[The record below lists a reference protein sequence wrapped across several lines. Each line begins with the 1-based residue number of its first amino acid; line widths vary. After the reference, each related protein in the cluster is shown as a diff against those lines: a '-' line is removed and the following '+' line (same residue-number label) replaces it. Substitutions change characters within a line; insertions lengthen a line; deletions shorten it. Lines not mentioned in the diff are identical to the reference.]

1 MLRKR
6 GREVI
11 DAEWSQQQF
20 DPGAWIFVL
29 LERAP
34 CTTGREQQF
43 HLGLK
48 FAADDRCSS
57 NLLAAVPAPDY
68 GSSMD
73 ARTRKQQQVEEEH
86 GDEARMLAEAFG
98 AKRDRLL
105 ASLTL
110 IAGVGVI
117 VAIPFALRAG
127 AEFFMPV
134 TAALVVAIALVPLL
148 EWFERRGMP
157 PKGAAGLCVLLF
169 LAVAIFAVGSIVIPA
184 RDWVAR
190 VPGNI
195 PKVRATL
202 EPVIQIYKHL
212 DRFIDRTVSQ
222 IAVTQ
227 EQTRA
232 VRIETPNSMS
242 SLLISSAPHLLIQL
256 FFALL
261 VIFFFLAGWTAMR
274 KKTIVS
280 RGSFEGALTTARV
293 IQQVVDATSTYLGTI
308 TLINIGLGALTAT
321 ALWLLGM
328 PSPVMWGG
336 IVAVAN
342 YIPYLGPIVCALL
355 LFAAGLMSFPDVWG
369 ALLPPAVFIGFHLV
383 EANFFTPMVVG
394 HRLTISPL
402 SILVSLSFWAWVWG
416 TTGALL
422 AVPLL
427 IIMKTIFSA
436 AGTPD
441 IAGFL
446 FEHGTLTHIGDDAEE
461 EVEEREMQPA
471 MVDTPKTLS

>member
-1 MLRKR
+1 
-6 GREVI
+6 
-11 DAEWSQQQF
+11 
-20 DPGAWIFVL
+20 
-29 LERAP
+29 
-34 CTTGREQQF
+34 
-43 HLGLK
+43 
-48 FAADDRCSS
+48 
-57 NLLAAVPAPDY
+57 
-68 GSSMD
+68 MD
-73 ARTRKQQQVEEEH
+73 ARTRKQQQIVEEPS
-86 GDEARMLAEAFG
+86 DEARVLAETITV
-98 AKRDRLL
+98 KRDRLL

-110 IAGVGVI
+110 IAGIGVI
-117 VAIPFALRAG
+117 VALPFALRAG

-157 PKGAAGLCVLLF
+157 SKASAGLCVFFF
-169 LAVAIFAVGSIVIPA
+169 LAFAIFAIGSIVVPA
-184 RDWVAR
+184 RDWVAQIPSK
-190 VPGNI
+190 V

-202 EPVIQIYKHL
+202 EPVIQLYNHL
-212 DRFIDRTVSQ
+212 DKFINKTASQ
-222 IAVTQ
+222 IAISQAEKTQ
-227 EQTRA
+227 A
-232 VRIETPNSMS
+232 VHVETPNSMS
-242 SLLISSAPHLLIQL
+242 SLLLTSAPHLLIQL

-261 VIFFFLAGWTAMR
+261 VIFLFLAGWTAMR

-308 TLINIGLGALTAT
+308 TLINLGLRTLTALV
-321 ALWLLGM
+321 LWWLQM
-328 PSPVMWGG
+328 PSPIMWGG

-342 YIPYLGPIVCALL
+342 YVPYLGPIVCALL
-355 LFAAGLMSFPDVWG
+355 LFLGGLMTFPDVWG
-369 ALLPPAVFIGFHLV
+369 AMMPPAAFICFHLV

-402 SILVSLSFWAWVWG
+402 SILISLSFWAWVWG

-427 IIMKTIFSA
+427 IIMKTVFSA

-446 FEHGTLTHIGDDAEE
+446 FEHGTLTHAGEADEE
-461 EVEEREMQPA
+461 EIEERQDLQPA
-471 MVDTPKTLS
+471 MVDTSKPAS

>member
-1 MLRKR
+1 
-6 GREVI
+6 
-11 DAEWSQQQF
+11 
-20 DPGAWIFVL
+20 
-29 LERAP
+29 
-34 CTTGREQQF
+34 
-43 HLGLK
+43 
-48 FAADDRCSS
+48 
-57 NLLAAVPAPDY
+57 
-68 GSSMD
+68 MD
-73 ARTRKQQQVEEEH
+73 IRTRKHGQVDDEVA
-86 GDEARMLAEAFG
+86 DEARMLAETIT

-110 IAGVGVI
+110 IAGIGLIVGF
-117 VAIPFALRAG
+117 PFALRTG

-134 TAALVVAIALVPLL
+134 TAALVIAIALVPLL
-148 EWFERRGMP
+148 EWFERRGIP
-157 PKGAAGLCVLLF
+157 SKPAAGLCLLVF
-169 LAVAIFAVGSIVIPA
+169 LMLAFFAIGSIVIPA
-184 RDWVAR
+184 TDWVAQ
-190 VPGNI
+190 VPSKI

-202 EPVIQIYKHL
+202 EPVFNLYKHL
-212 DRFIDRTVSQ
+212 DRFIERTTSQ
-222 IAVTQ
+222 IAINPV
-227 EQTRA
+227 EGKA
-232 VRIETPNSMS
+232 IRIETPNSMLG
-242 SLLISSAPHLLIQL
+242 LLTSSAPHLLIQL

-293 IQQVVDATSTYLGTI
+293 IQQVVDATSTYLLTI
-308 TLINIGLGALTAT
+308 TLINLGLGALTAT
-321 ALWLLGM
+321 VLWWLGM

-355 LFAAGLMSFPDVWG
+355 LFLGGLMTYPDVWG
-369 ALLPPAVFIGFHLV
+369 ALLPPAAFIGFHLV

-427 IIMKTIFSA
+427 IIIKTIFSA

-446 FEHGTLTHIGDDAEE
+446 FEHGTLTHAGDVDEE
-461 EVEEREMQPA
+461 EEDERQEIQPA
-471 MVDTPKTLS
+471 MVDTPKSSS

>member
-1 MLRKR
+1 M
-6 GREVI
+6 V
-11 DAEWSQQQF
+11 
-20 DPGAWIFVL
+20 
-29 LERAP
+29 
-34 CTTGREQQF
+34 
-43 HLGLK
+43 GL
-48 FAADDRCSS
+48 
-57 NLLAAVPAPDY
+57 V
-68 GSSMD
+68 D
-73 ARTRKQQQVEEEH
+73 ARTNKH
-86 GDEARMLAEAFG
+86 GPADDETVDEARMLAETIT

-110 IAGVGVI
+110 VAGIGLI
-117 VAIPFALRAG
+117 VALPFALREG

-148 EWFERRGMP
+148 EWFERRGIP
-157 PKGAAGLCVLLF
+157 SKPSAGLCVIIF
-169 LAVAIFAVGSIVIPA
+169 LMLAFFAIGSILIPA
-184 RDWVAR
+184 ADWVAQ
-190 VPGNI
+190 VPTKI
-195 PKVRATL
+195 TKVRSAL
-202 EPVIQIYKHL
+202 EPVIRLYKHL
-212 DRFIDRTVSQ
+212 DRWIERATSQ
-222 IAVTQ
+222 IAISPAPQVRTV
-227 EQTRA
+227 A
-232 VRIETPNSMS
+232 VENNPHSMLG
-242 SLLISSAPHLLIQL
+242 LLTTSAPHLIIQL

-293 IQQVVDATSTYLGTI
+293 IQEVVDATSTYLGTI
-308 TLINIGLGALTAT
+308 TLINIGLGTLTAG

-328 PSPVMWGG
+328 PSPIMWGG

-342 YIPYLGPIVCALL
+342 YIPYLGPIASALL
-355 LFAAGLMSFPDVWG
+355 LFTGGLMTFPDIWG
-369 ALLPPAVFIGFHLV
+369 AMAPPAVFICFHLV

-402 SILVSLSFWAWVWG
+402 SILVSLSFWAWIWG

-446 FEHGTLTHIGDDAEE
+446 FEHGTLTHVGDADEE
-461 EVEEREMQPA
+461 EEDERREMQPA
-471 MVDTPKTLS
+471 MVDTPKPRT

>member
-1 MLRKR
+1 
-6 GREVI
+6 
-11 DAEWSQQQF
+11 
-20 DPGAWIFVL
+20 
-29 LERAP
+29 
-34 CTTGREQQF
+34 
-43 HLGLK
+43 
-48 FAADDRCSS
+48 
-57 NLLAAVPAPDY
+57 
-68 GSSMD
+68 MD
-73 ARTRKQQQVEEEH
+73 ARTRKQHQVD
-86 GDEARMLAEAFG
+86 DEAIEEAQVLAEAMG

-105 ASLTL
+105 ASFTL
-110 IAGVGVI
+110 IAGIGLI
-117 VAIPFALRAG
+117 VAMPFALRAG

-134 TAALVVAIALVPLL
+134 TAALVIAIALVPLL
-148 EWFERRGMP
+148 EWFERRGVP
-157 PKGAAGLCVLLF
+157 SKLSAGLCLIIFLLIALF
-169 LAVAIFAVGSIVIPA
+169 AIGSIVVPA
-184 RDWVAR
+184 TDWVAQ
-190 VPGNI
+190 VPSKI
-195 PKVRATL
+195 PKVRAAL
-202 EPVIQIYKHL
+202 EPVFDLYKNL
-212 DRFIDRTVSQ
+212 DRFIAKTTSQ
-222 IAVTQ
+222 IAISQ

-232 VRIETPNSMS
+232 VRIETPNSMLG
-242 SLLISSAPHLLIQL
+242 LLTSSAPHLMIQL
-256 FFALL
+256 FFSLL

-308 TLINIGLGALTAT
+308 TLINAGLGALTAV
-321 ALWLLGM
+321 ALWWLGM

-355 LFAAGLMSFPDVWG
+355 LFVGGLMTYPDIWG
-369 ALLPPAVFIGFHLV
+369 ALLPPAAFISFHLI

-402 SILVSLSFWAWVWG
+402 SILISLSFWAWVWG

-427 IIMKTIFSA
+427 IIMKTVFSA

-446 FEHGTLTHIGDDAEE
+446 FEHGTLTHIGEPDEE
-461 EVEEREMQPA
+461 EEDERREMGPA
-471 MVDTPKTLS
+471 MVDTEKPAS

>member
-1 MLRKR
+1 
-6 GREVI
+6 
-11 DAEWSQQQF
+11 
-20 DPGAWIFVL
+20 
-29 LERAP
+29 
-34 CTTGREQQF
+34 
-43 HLGLK
+43 
-48 FAADDRCSS
+48 
-57 NLLAAVPAPDY
+57 
-68 GSSMD
+68 MD
-73 ARTRKQQQVEEEH
+73 ARTRKQQQRTELD
-86 GDEARMLAEAFG
+86 DEARALAETISV
-98 AKRDRLL
+98 KRDRLL

-110 IAGVGVI
+110 IAGVGLI
-117 VAIPFALRAG
+117 VALPFALRAG

-148 EWFERRGMP
+148 EWFERRGVP
-157 PKGAAGLCVLLF
+157 SRLAAGLCVLVF
-169 LAVAIFAVGSIVIPA
+169 LLLAMFAIGSIVVPA
-184 RDWVAR
+184 SDWVAQ
-190 VPGNI
+190 VPSKI
-195 PKVRATL
+195 AKVRATL
-202 EPVIQIYKHL
+202 EPVLDLYKNL

-222 IAVTQ
+222 ISVAQ
-227 EQTRA
+227 GQARA
-232 VRIETPNSMS
+232 IRIETPNSMLG
-242 SLLISSAPHLLIQL
+242 LLTSSAPHLLIQL

-308 TLINIGLGALTAT
+308 TLINIALGALTAL
-321 ALWLLGM
+321 ALWWLGM

-342 YIPYLGPIVCALL
+342 YIPYLGSIVCALL
-355 LFAAGLMSFPDVWG
+355 LFVGGLMTYPDVWG
-369 ALLPPAVFIGFHLV
+369 ALLPPAAFISLHLI

-402 SILVSLSFWAWVWG
+402 SILISLSFWAWVWG

-446 FEHGTLTHIGDDAEE
+446 FEHGTLTHIGEPDEE
-461 EVEEREMQPA
+461 EEDEKREMQPA
-471 MVDTPKTLS
+471 MVDTEKPPA